1 MCSHQLVTFS
11 EAEQEYN
18 SSKNRFSD
26 KLPSELDQKLASH
39 IHCTTRMH
47 QSLSNLLD
55 TEWHFQFAEDY

>member
-1 MCSHQLVTFS
+1 MCFHQPVTFS

-26 KLPSELDQKLASH
+26 KLPSEFDQKLASH
-39 IHCTTRMH
+39 IHCTTRMQ

-55 TEWHFQFAEDY
+55 TEWHFQFTEC